1 NGSLTITDKQTNRT
15 YEQIGVYENTGDIG
29 NEYMYKQPQNE
40 KALTTENIPARIEL
54 AEDTPFR
61 AAFDIVHEW
70 SIPKSAT
77 DLLEQ
82 EQREVVEF
90 TRRKAQRTDEMV
102 PFVIKTR
109 VMLEKSGKGVHVEA
123 TFNNQAKDHLLR
135 VLFPTYIK
143 TDEHYVDSIFE
154 VAKRPNESSEE
165 WTNTDNSQQQQDYV
179 SLCNI
184 KEKIKIVYVVIYEYV
199 MVLDGSN

>member
-1 NGSLTITDKQTNRT
+1 
-15 YEQIGVYENTGDIG
+15 NTGDIG

-90 TRRKAQRTDEMV
+90 TRRKAQCTDEMV

-109 VMLEKSGKGVHVEA
+109 VMLEKSGKGVHVVV
-123 TFNNQAKDHLLR
+123 TFYNQSKGHRLRFLFSSDISSGDHY
-135 VLFPTYIK
+135 FDYI
-143 TDEHYVDSIFE
+143 II
-154 VAKRPNESSEE
+154 
-165 WTNTDNSQQQQDYV
+165 YV
-179 SLCNI
+179 SEPICLTG
-184 KEKIKIVYVVIYEYV
+184 Y
-199 MVLDGSN
+199 

>member
-1 NGSLTITDKQTNRT
+1 
-15 YEQIGVYENTGDIG
+15 
-29 NEYMYKQPQNE
+29 
-40 KALTTENIPARIEL
+40 ENIPARIEL

-109 VMLEKSGKGVHVEA
+109 VMLEKSGKGVHVEVS
-123 TFNNQAKDHLLR
+123 FKNQENDHSLR
-135 VLFPTYIK
+135 ELFPTNNKI
-143 TDEHYVDSIFE
+143 DQHYVESICE
-154 VAKRPNESSEE
+154 VAKRSNEPPEP
-165 WTNTDNSQQQQDYV
+165 WTNPDNSQHQQPFV
-179 SLCNI
+179 S
-184 KEKIKIVYVVIYEYV
+184 V
-199 MVLDGSN
+199 SNELESLTI

>member
-1 NGSLTITDKQTNRT
+1 YLHVAIEENGSLTITDKQTNRT

-70 SIPKSAT
+70 SITKSAT

-90 TRRKAQRTDEMV
+90 TRRKAQRTDDMV
-102 PFVIKTR
+102 PFVIKTS
-109 VMLEKSGKGVHVEA
+109 VMLQKSGKGIHV
-123 TFNNQAKDHLLR
+123 
-135 VLFPTYIK
+135 
-143 TDEHYVDSIFE
+143 
-154 VAKRPNESSEE
+154 VAKFYNKAK
-165 WTNTDNSQQQQDYV
+165 YIILFMLFYIYIL
-179 SLCNI
+179 SLIHYICYI
-184 KEKIKIVYVVIYEYV
+184 FVV
-199 MVLDGSN
+199 